1 MKKDVPIKRK
11 VNHRPDPR
19 EQARAA
25 SGVKRRKRRLRK
37 YTIYYILLLLI
48 VLTAMITLSMTVFF
62 NIRAFDVQQ
71 TGEYTAEQLIAST
84 GVQKGDNLLRL
95 DTKKIRQELLKQYIN
110 LDDVEVK
117 RKLPDTLQIICI
129 PSEVKCS
136 IQTDGGYLYI
146 SNGNRILEINQP
158 EPKAGTVVIKG
169 CTVEQPEKGKY
180 LSELHVSDIDRLRKL
195 QEILGMIEFPDI
207 TSIDISNPLQ
217 TDITYQNRIV
227 IQIQCSDDMEYL
239 LQAAKKIIQEDIG
252 VSETGR
258 IFYVQSTQSIHF
270 LPEAVE

>member
-11 VNHRPDPR
+11 VSHRPDPR

-25 SGVKRRKRRLRK
+25 SGAKRRKRRLRK
-37 YTIYYILLLLI
+37 YTIYYVLLLLI
-48 VLTAMITLSMTVFF
+48 VLTAMVTLSMTVFF

-71 TGEYTAEQLIAST
+71 TGGYTVEELIQST

-95 DTKKIRQELLKQYIN
+95 DTKKIRQELLKQYTN

-117 RKLPDTLQIICI
+117 RKLPDTLQIICT
-129 PSEVKCS
+129 PSEAKYSFQV
-136 IQTDGGYLYI
+136 GNGYLYV

-158 EPKAGTVVIKG
+158 EPKAGTIVITG
-169 CTVEQPEKGKY
+169 CTIEHPEKGKY
-180 LSELHVSDIDRLRKL
+180 LDELSISNTDRLQKL
-195 QEILGMIEFPDI
+195 QETLGMVELPDI
-207 TSIDISNPLQ
+207 TSIDISNDLQ
-217 TDITYQNRIV
+217 TDITYQGRIV
-227 IQIQCSDDMEYL
+227 IQIQSSDDMQYL
-239 LQAAKKIIQEDIG
+239 LRAAKKIIQEDIG

-270 LPEAVE
+270 LPETVE